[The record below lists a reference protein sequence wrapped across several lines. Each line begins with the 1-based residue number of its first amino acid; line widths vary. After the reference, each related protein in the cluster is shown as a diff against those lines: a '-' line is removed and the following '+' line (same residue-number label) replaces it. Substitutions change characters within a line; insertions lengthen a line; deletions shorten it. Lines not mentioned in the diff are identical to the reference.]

1 MIGLKINA
9 DDSALRPYCMSATLL
24 YALSSRDLPKLGARW
39 LAFVSFALRVHLRV
53 GDVQIK
59 KDILKALRQKQRVM
73 IELERKVNTSTAVLM
88 RHLRELEFL
97 GLVKLTRHKK
107 HPQSGRAFTVVELAE
122 RRK

>member
-1 MIGLKINA
+1 M
-9 DDSALRPYCMSATLL
+9 
-24 YALSSRDLPKLGARW
+24 
-39 LAFVSFALRVHLRV
+39 